1 MTRALARCR
10 RALARCRRPWG
21 ARFAVALALLAAVA
35 PALLASV
42 ACVREGSRRPQGPTS
57 KMESD
62 RYISRAIRQSS
73 EGVILLPSQ
82 RAEQVYEL
90 PRLNEIAQGLRGPA
104 ARCFLTRAIE
114 TMEPD
119 AAGERGYAN
128 VPEGQIKIR
137 VRVAPSGEALRTEV
151 LESGF
156 IDEQIE
162 PCLRDALEHQR
173 WPSNKTGNSH
183 YIDVI
188 YWVSLGMQ
196 KGAGSDAML
205 THLRREQV
213 GAGRKAKPCLQGRV
227 DEGRYE
233 IRGLNLVDREGATMI
248 NRIDTAD
255 LPEAIRSCLATA
267 FREIRLPRD
276 ADAFVR
282 PVAPVVTFE
291 VGSDGQVAVD
301 GERWLELVELEE
313 QARLAAERKA
323 LAEQSGEDAI
333 DELPARRPEPA
344 PPALSTG
351 TIGAGSA
358 GALESPPQEE
368 PPTEPTPP
376 KPPTAPPE
384 DHTDDTPREDPG
396 KGGLRL
402 DLGGRRRGDDA

>member
-1 MTRALARCR
+1 MTRALARRR
-10 RALARCRRPWG
+10 RAPVRRRRPLG
-21 ARFAVALALLAAVA
+21 ARLAVALALLASA
-35 PALLASV
+35 

-90 PRLNEIAQGLRGPA
+90 SRLNEIAQGLRGPA
-104 ARCFLTRAIE
+104 ARCFLTRAIQ

-119 AAGERGYAN
+119 PAGDRGYAN

-156 IDEQIE
+156 VDEQME
-162 PCLRDALEHQR
+162 PCLREALEEQR
-173 WPSNKTGNSH
+173 WPPNKSGNSH

-196 KGAGSDAML
+196 KGAGSEAMV
-205 THLRREQV
+205 THLRREQI
-213 GAGRKAKPCLQGRV
+213 GAGRRAKTCLQGRV
-227 DEGRYE
+227 DAGRYE
-233 IRGLNLVDREGATMI
+233 IKGLNLVDREGATMI

-267 FREIRLPRD
+267 FRDIRLPRD

-282 PVAPVVTFE
+282 PVAPMVAFE
-291 VGSDGQVAVD
+291 VAGDGVVAVD

-313 QARLAAERKA
+313 RARVAAERKA
-323 LAEQSGEDAI
+323 LAAEQGEDQV
-333 DELPARRPEPA
+333 DELPAKRPPSS
-344 PPALSTG
+344 PTLSTG
-351 TIGAGSA
+351 TVGAGA
-358 GALESPPQEE
+358 REGTPDAPPRE
-368 PPTEPTPP
+368 PPAEPRPP
-376 KPPTAPPE
+376 ADRPADPPA
-384 DHTDDTPREDPG
+384 DGTDEAPREDPG

>member
-1 MTRALARCR
+1 MTRALARRR
-10 RALARCRRPWG
+10 RAPARRRRPLG
-21 ARFAVALALLAAVA
+21 ARLAVALALLASA
-35 PALLASV
+35 

-90 PRLNEIAQGLRGPA
+90 SRLNEIAQGLRGPA
-104 ARCFLTRAIE
+104 ARCFLTRAIQ

-119 AAGERGYAN
+119 PAGDRGYAN

-156 IDEQIE
+156 VDEQME
-162 PCLRDALEHQR
+162 PCLREALEEQR
-173 WPSNKTGNSH
+173 WPPNKSGNSH

-196 KGAGSDAML
+196 KGAGSEAMV
-205 THLRREQV
+205 THLRREQI
-213 GAGRKAKPCLQGRV
+213 GAGRRAKTCLQGRV
-227 DEGRYE
+227 DAGRYE
-233 IRGLNLVDREGATMI
+233 IKGLNLVDREGATMI

-267 FREIRLPRD
+267 FRDIRLPRD

-282 PVAPVVTFE
+282 PVAPMVAFE
-291 VGSDGQVAVD
+291 VAGDGVVAVD

-313 QARLAAERKA
+313 RARVAAERKA
-323 LAEQSGEDAI
+323 LAAEQGEDQV
-333 DELPARRPEPA
+333 DELPAKRP
-344 PPALSTG
+344 PPSSPTLSTG
-351 TIGAGSA
+351 TVGAGA
-358 GALESPPQEE
+358 REGTPDAPPRE
-368 PPTEPTPP
+368 PPAEP
-376 KPPTAPPE
+376 KPPADRPADPPA
-384 DHTDDTPREDPG
+384 DGTDEAPREDPG

>member
-1 MTRALARCR
+1 MTRALARR
-10 RALARCRRPWG
+10 RAPARCRPWG
-21 ARFAVALALLAAVA
+21 ARLAVAVALLPAA
-35 PALLASV
+35 

-90 PRLNEIAQGLRGPA
+90 SRLNEIAQGLRGPA

-119 AAGERGYAN
+119 AAGDRGYAN

-156 IDEQIE
+156 VDEQME
-162 PCLRDALEHQR
+162 PCLREALEEQR
-173 WPSNKTGNSH
+173 WPPNKSGNSH

-196 KGAGSDAML
+196 KGAGSDAMV
-205 THLRREQV
+205 THLRREQI
-213 GAGRKAKPCLQGRV
+213 GAGRRAKTCLQGRV
-227 DEGRYE
+227 DVGRYE

-255 LPEAIRSCLATA
+255 VPEAIRACLATA
-267 FREIRLPRD
+267 FRDIRLPRD

-282 PVAPVVTFE
+282 PVAPVVAFE
-291 VGSDGQVAVD
+291 VAADGVVAVD
-301 GERWLELVELEE
+301 GEKWLELVELEE
-313 QARLAAERKA
+313 RARVAAERKA
-323 LAEQSGEDAI
+323 LAAEQGEDQV
-333 DELPARRPEPA
+333 DELPARRP
-344 PPALSTG
+344 PPSSPTLSTG
-351 TIGAGSA
+351 TVGAGSP
-358 GALESPPQEE
+358 GAREGTPDAPPRE
-368 PPTEPTPP
+368 PPAEPQPP
-376 KPPTAPPE
+376 ADRPADPPA
-384 DHTDDTPREDPG
+384 DGTDEAPREDPG